1 MINMPSLFSGDIL
14 ASVPDQHAPLFTIMI
29 SDGTNEWTTQRS
41 MIVNAPNIE
50 FGNYTLFDSSGDG
63 VFQPG
68 ETVTVTLNLSNTG
81 HMNSGG
87 GSLQVVL
94 NSQYATID
102 NSLFTLPPMPIGGG
116 VPIVFN
122 VMIAPNCPSS
132 EIIALGVALDA
143 GMQLLNFNLMI
154 PIEQLGKVLN
164 PMVSQLFP
172 G

>member
-1 MINMPSLFSGDIL
+1 MD
-14 ASVPDQHAPLFTIMI
+14 H
-29 SDGTNEWTTQRS
+29 QRS

-116 VPIVFN
+116 IPIVFN

-154 PIEQLGKVLN
+154 PIGTVGEGFESNGFTAVPWVN
-164 PMVSQLFP
+164 TSASPWTIVSGTTQRA
-172 G
+172 